1 MIVARES
8 LSRSAFV
15 PSHCGLDTAAGVQVP
30 GVNEHGGAKAR
41 KTCRARRCWSSSRNC
56 LPYLVGIEA
65 CGSAPC
71 WTRDLA
77 KLGHTQ
83 GLMATQS
90 AAAYRKRG
98 KNDPNDQS
106 VQAAGNASE

>member
-1 MIVARES
+1 
-8 LSRSAFV
+8 V
-15 PSHCGLDTAAGVQVP
+15 PSHCGLDIAAGLS
-30 GVNEHGGAKAR
+30 GAWGEWAR
-41 KTCRARRCWSSSRNC
+41 RCEGAQDTCRARRCWSSSRNC

-65 CGSAPC
+65 CGSAPY

-77 KLGHTQ
+77 KLGHTRE
-83 GLMATQS
+83 LMATQS

-106 VQAAGNASE
+106 VQAAGNASEWPRRWTG